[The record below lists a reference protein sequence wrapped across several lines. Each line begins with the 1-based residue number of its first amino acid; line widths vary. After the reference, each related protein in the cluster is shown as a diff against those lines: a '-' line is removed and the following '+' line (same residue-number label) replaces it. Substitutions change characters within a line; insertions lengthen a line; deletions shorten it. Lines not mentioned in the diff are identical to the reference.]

1 MPGREPEWPPTL
13 VTQFTPPPPPFGLVE
28 RPRLTER
35 LERGLAE
42 PVTLVCGPA
51 GAGKTALLTSV
62 LGPDGEHR
70 VAWVSLELGDDDP
83 ARLWDSVLASLR
95 LAGMA
100 SSGSALAALAPP
112 VRDSRNRFMPLLV
125 NALAELEER
134 VILVL
139 DDVHVLRAHDCL
151 NDLSFLVMH
160 APPQLRLVLSA
171 RADP

>member
-1 MPGREPEWPPTL
+1 MPGREPAWAPTL

-95 LAGMA
+95 LPPED
-100 SSGSALAALAPP
+100 SSRPEPAALAAPGRHSP
-112 VRDSRNRFMPLLV
+112 TP
-125 NALAELEER
+125 
-134 VILVL
+134 
-139 DDVHVLRAHDCL
+139 
-151 NDLSFLVMH
+151 
-160 APPQLRLVLSA
+160 
-171 RADP
+171 